1 MTISVIIGAY
11 NAEDTLAETLV
22 SVLDQTLLPD
32 EIIVVD
38 DGSTDHTAQ
47 VAAAASNSIRVVRQN
62 NRGAAAALNLGVKLA
77 TGDAL
82 GFVDADDLW
91 ERNKLAMQARALA
104 EQPELDGTS
113 GHVSTFLCPTND
125 QETNKR
131 YRLPDGPEPCW
142 LLGAML
148 LRRRCFERLEPF
160 AENLWAGFFIDWY
173 DRARAAGLVF
183 GMIPNVLLY
192 RRIRPGSLSHRS
204 HKRDVAMVEMARRA
218 IERRRNLA
226 CSRNDG

>member
-1 MTISVIIGAY
+1 VTISVIVPAY
-11 NAEDTLAETLV
+11 NSEGTLAEALA
-22 SVLDQTLLPD
+22 SVIGQTLLPD

-38 DGSTDHTAQ
+38 DGSNDHTAQ
-47 VAAAASNSIRVVRQN
+47 VAATVSDSIRVIRQE
-62 NRGAAAALNLGVKLA
+62 NRGAAAALNMGVRLA
-77 TGDAL
+77 TGDTL

-91 ERNKLAMQARALA
+91 ARDKVAMQARMLA
-104 EQPELDGTS
+104 EQPKLDGVS
-113 GHVSTFLCPTND
+113 GRVSTFLCPTND

-142 LLGAML
+142 LQGAML

-160 AENLWAGFFIDWY
+160 AEDLSAGFFIDWY

-183 GMIPNVLLY
+183 GMMPSVVLH

-204 HKRDVAMVEMARRA
+204 YKRDVAMVEMARRA
-218 IERRRNLA
+218 IERRRRP
-226 CSRNDG
+226 SIVPQ